1 MNPALKEPLILTAL
15 LLVVLKSSQ
24 FFLPGPWF
32 ALAVP
37 TLLLYLPFLIY
48 SWKKRPIDFL
58 DRSPNQFFK
67 GFGAFLIAVLIVFPP
82 YLFFAHV
89 WMIHVFDLSKFSP
102 APWTA
107 FTQNLWYQ
115 LLVVAL
121 PEEFYFR
128 GYLQTTLKKV
138 FQPSAAGG
146 PSSGRRWKIFG
157 VHLGWEWLFT
167 ALIFAFAHSV
177 IQLKWWHFSIFFPA
191 LLFGYL
197 RERTGSITAPV
208 LFHAFSNCFMNWF
221 AKSYF

>member
-1 MNPALKEPLILTAL
+1 MNSLLKEALIFTAG
-15 LLVVLKSSQ
+15 LLVVLKGVQ
-24 FFLPGPWF
+24 LFLPASWF
-32 ALAVP
+32 AAVVP
-37 TLLLYLPFLIY
+37 VLLLYGPFLWMA
-48 SWKKRPIDFL
+48 WKKRPIDFL
-58 DRSPNQFFK
+58 DRSLNQFAK
-67 GFGAFLIAVLIVFPP
+67 GFAAFLISVLIVFPP
-82 YLFFAHV
+82 YLFLAHL
-89 WMIHVFDLSKFSP
+89 WMLHVFDFEKFAP
-102 APWTA
+102 ASWMALTE
-107 FTQNLWYQ
+107 NLWYQ

-138 FQPSAAGG
+138 FQP
-146 PSSGRRWKIFG
+146 RWKILG
-157 VHLGWEWLFT
+157 VSLGWEWLLT

-197 RERTGSITAPV
+197 RERTGSITAPI